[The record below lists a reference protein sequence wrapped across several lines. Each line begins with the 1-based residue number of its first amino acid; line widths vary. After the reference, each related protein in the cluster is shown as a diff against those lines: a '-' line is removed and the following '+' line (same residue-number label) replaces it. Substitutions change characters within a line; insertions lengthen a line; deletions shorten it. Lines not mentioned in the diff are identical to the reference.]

1 MQASILIVDDEESIR
16 FTFERFLTSEGY
28 SVATASTFKEA
39 MERIK
44 EGGIELIFA
53 DFNLP
58 DGTGID
64 LLEELSL
71 RKDKCHVIIMTAYP
85 SVEIARETL
94 LMGSCGYIL
103 KPLRQ
108 DDVIQSAK
116 AAMQYKPLSM
126 ASDAIGK

>member
-1 MQASILIVDDEESIR
+1 MRASILIVDDEESIR

-28 SVATASTFKEA
+28 IVATASSCKEA
-39 MERIK
+39 LDRIN

-64 LLEELSL
+64 ILHELNL
-71 RKDKCHVIIMTAYP
+71 RKDKCQVIIMTAYP
-85 SVEIARETL
+85 SVETARETL

-108 DDVIQSAK
+108 EDVIQSAK

-126 ASDAIGK
+126 TLNTIGK